1 MSGAPSKPRVIVADD
16 EPVITHTIEHILNSH
31 GFEARG
37 VMSGEEAVEVARK
50 FAPDILVSDI
60 RMGNLDGIQAAY
72 RVRRIHPACKVV
84 LFSANVLDD
93 LQLKKIRLLG
103 FDFLRKPLHP
113 IGLLTHLRMLDAR
126 FMEEIPPDD
135 GLRVLRNHCDR
146 DIELLVEGRL
156 FDDEEREVFG
166 RISRVMPTDMCISMR
181 FTESD
186 RHPERVLWLNGGRF
200 HYAAMADCPTVY
212 APPWR
217 SVLQVEFEDGSE
229 MVFRE
234 RW

>member
-1 MSGAPSKPRVIVADD
+1 VIVADD
-16 EPVITHTIEHILNSH
+16 EPVITHTIEHILNSQ
-31 GFEARG
+31 GFEAKG
-37 VMSGEEAVEVARK
+37 VMSGEEAVEVART

-60 RMGNLDGIQAAY
+60 RMGNLDGIQAAF

-135 GLRVLRNHCDR
+135 GLRVLGNYCDR
-146 DIELLVEGRL
+146 NIELLVEGRL
-156 FDDEEREVFG
+156 FDEGREVLA
-166 RISRVMPTDMCISMR
+166 RITRVMPTDMCVSMR
-181 FTESD
+181 MTESD
-186 RHPERVLWLNGGRF
+186 GQPERVLWLSGGRF
-200 HYAAMADCPTVY
+200 HYAAMADCPIAY

-217 SVLQVEFEDGSE
+217 SVLQVEFDDGSE
-229 MVFRE
+229 TVFRE

>member
-1 MSGAPSKPRVIVADD
+1 MSAAPGKPRVIVADD
-16 EPVITHTIEHILNSH
+16 EPVITRTIEHILNKQ
-31 GFEARG
+31 GFEAKG
-37 VMSGEEAVEVARK
+37 VLSGEEAVALARK

-60 RMGNLDGIQAAY
+60 RMGPMDGVQAALG
-72 RVRRIHPACKVV
+72 VRRIHPVCKVV

-93 LQLKKIRLLG
+93 LQLKKIRMLG

-113 IGLLTHLRMLDAR
+113 IGLLTHLRMLDVR
-126 FMEEIPPDD
+126 FMEEIPPEE
-135 GLRVLRNHCDR
+135 GLKILRDHCDQE
-146 DIELLVEGRL
+146 IELLVEGKQ
-156 FDDEEREVFG
+156 FGDEPEILATIVQ
-166 RISRVMPTDMCISMR
+166 VMPTDMCISMR
-181 FTESD
+181 FRESE
-186 RHPERVLWLNGGRF
+186 RHPERVFWLKGGRF
-200 HYAAMADCPTVY
+200 HYAAMADCPPAY

>member
-1 MSGAPSKPRVIVADD
+1 MSGPPGKPRVIVADD
-16 EPVITHTIEHILNSH
+16 EPVITQTIEHILNSQ
-31 GFEARG
+31 GFDAKG
-37 VMSGEEAVEVARK
+37 VLSGEEAVEVSRN

-60 RMGNLDGIQAAY
+60 RMGKLDGIQAAL
-72 RVRRIHPACKVV
+72 RVRRIHPVCKVV

-135 GLRVLRNHCDR
+135 GLKVLRDHCDR
-146 DIELLVEGRL
+146 EIELLVEGKR
-156 FDDEEREVFG
+156 FG
-166 RISRVMPTDMCISMR
+166 EQPEILARIRRVMPTDMCISMR
-181 FTESD
+181 FSQSD
-186 RHPERVLWLNGGRF
+186 HPEREFWLNGGRF
-200 HYAAMADCPTVY
+200 HYAAMADCPPAY